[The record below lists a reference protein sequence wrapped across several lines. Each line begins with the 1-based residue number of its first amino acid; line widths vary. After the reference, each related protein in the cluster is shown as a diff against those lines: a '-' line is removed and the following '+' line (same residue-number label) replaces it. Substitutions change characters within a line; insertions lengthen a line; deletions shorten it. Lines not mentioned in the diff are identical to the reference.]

1 VSKRIQIGKWSI
13 SRDFFI
19 FLTISFLLGIVSAV
33 ETTSMANRLYEDL
46 NFTIMQRSF
55 LETPREL
62 PGLLTVV
69 IIGLLNG
76 LGDIKIAA
84 VANIVGGIG
93 LLFFGFVP
101 AEFSLVLISLVTYSV
116 GMHLYM
122 PLSSSISMS
131 FAKDD
136 QCGKRL
142 GEIQGL
148 GNLSV
153 ILASAALYLLYRSF
167 DVSYTIVFAIGG
179 IAMMA
184 SGILFLSMSE
194 SHQIKSEKR
203 FVFKKDYKLYYFL
216 SIVNGA
222 RKQITLTFLPW
233 LIIVTFG
240 QPVTTIT
247 FLFFLVCL
255 INVVFKPLIG
265 RFIDKKGERI
275 TLQLEAMLMAVVC
288 IGLAFAKTLFPFSVA
303 LAIVGGCYVLDNLLL
318 SASMARATYVRRI
331 ATQPSDISRTL
342 SMGLSLDHIVSMF
355 IPILAGY
362 IWYANGASGYM
373 YVFLG
378 GLILSAMNF
387 ALASKINLPVR
398 HGQADSID

>member
-1 VSKRIQIGKWSI
+1 MSKQIKIGKWTI
-13 SRDFFI
+13 SRDFLI
-19 FLTISFLLGIVSAV
+19 FLVISGLLGIVSAV
-33 ETTSMANRLYEDL
+33 ESTSMANRLYEDL
-46 NFTIMQRSF
+46 HFTIMQRSL

-84 VANIVGGIG
+84 VANIIGGIG
-93 LLFFGFVP
+93 LLFYGFVP
-101 AEFSLVLISLVTYSV
+101 AEFSLVLTTLVIYST

-122 PLSSSISMS
+122 PLASSISMS
-131 FAKDD
+131 FAKED

-153 ILASAALYLLYRSF
+153 ILTSAILYFLYLSIKL
-167 DVSYTIVFAIGG
+167 SYAIVFAIGG
-179 IAMMA
+179 IAMLA
-184 SGILFLSMSE
+184 AGILFLLMSE

-203 FVFKKDYKLYYFL
+203 FVFKKAYKLYYLL

-222 RKQITLTFLPW
+222 RKQITMTFLPW
-233 LIIVTFG
+233 LIIATFG

-247 FLFFLVCL
+247 FLFLLVCI
-255 INVVFKPLIG
+255 INVVFKPFIG
-265 RFIDKKGERI
+265 GFIDKKGEKL
-275 TLQLEAMLMAVVC
+275 TLQLEAILMAVVC
-288 IGLAFAKTLFPFSVA
+288 LGLAFAKSIFPFSIA
-303 LAIVGGCYVLDNLLL
+303 LGIVGGCYVLDNLLL

-342 SMGLSLDHIVSMF
+342 SMGLSLDHIVAMF
-355 IPILAGY
+355 IPLLAGY
-362 IWYANGASGYM
+362 VWYTNGAIGYM

-378 GLILSAMNF
+378 GLILSALNF
-387 ALASKINLPVR
+387 ILASKINLPVR
-398 HGQADSID
+398 NRQAD

>member
-1 VSKRIQIGKWSI
+1 MSKRIQIGKWSI

>member
-1 VSKRIQIGKWSI
+1 MSKRIQIGKWSI

-84 VANIVGGIG
+84 VANIIGGIG

-101 AEFSLVLISLVTYSV
+101 AEFSLVLISLVIYSI
-116 GMHLYM
+116 GMHLYI

-184 SGILFLSMSE
+184 SGILFLTMSE

-203 FVFKKDYKLYYFL
+203 FVFKKDYKLYYLL

-265 RFIDKKGERI
+265 NFIDKKGEKL
-275 TLQLEAMLMAVVC
+275 TLQLEALLMAVVC

-331 ATQPSDISRTL
+331 ATKPSDVSRTL

-362 IWYANGASGYM
+362 IWYANGANGYM

-398 HGQADSID
+398 NGKADLMD

>member
-1 VSKRIQIGKWSI
+1 MSQQIKIGKWSI
-13 SRDFFI
+13 PRDFFI
-19 FLTISFLLGIVSAV
+19 FLVISFLLGIVSAV

-69 IIGLLNG
+69 FIGLLNG

-84 VANIVGGIG
+84 IANMIGGLG
-93 LLFFGFVP
+93 LLFYGFVP
-101 AEFSLVLISLVTYSV
+101 AEFSLVLITLIIYST
-116 GMHLYM
+116 GLHLYM

-131 FAKDD
+131 FAKED

-153 ILASAALYLLYRSF
+153 ILASAILYILYLSF
-167 DVSYTIVFAIGG
+167 KVSYTIVFAVGG
-179 IAMMA
+179 VAMIT
-184 SGILFLSMSE
+184 SGILFLMMSE

-203 FVFKKDYKLYYFL
+203 FVFKKNYNLFYLL

-222 RKQITLTFLPW
+222 RKQITMTFLPW
-233 LIIVTFG
+233 LIIVTFA

-247 FLFFLVCL
+247 FLFLLVCL
-255 INVVFKPLIG
+255 INIIFKPLVG
-265 RFIDKKGERI
+265 SFIDKKGEKL
-275 TLQLEAMLMAVVC
+275 TLQLEAILMALVC
-288 IGLAFAKTLFPFSVA
+288 IGLAFAKSIFPFPIA
-303 LAIVGGCYVLDNLLL
+303 LAVVGGCYILDNLLL
-318 SASMARATYVRRI
+318 SASMARATYVKRI
-331 ATQPSDISRTL
+331 ATQPSDVSRTL
-342 SMGLSLDHIVSMF
+342 SMGVSLDHVAAMF

-362 IWYANGASGYM
+362 VWYANGANGYM

-378 GLILSAMNF
+378 GLVLSALNF
-387 ALASKINLPVR
+387 TLASKINLPIPK
-398 HGQADSID
+398 GQADSVN